1 MIHYNNSSEQTQIA
15 LFRAFSDLGIARL
28 LRKAGIRKACG
39 YSTYEVFRFLFLLV
53 FQGKNLFRFLNSTRG
68 SAAVSKNTYY
78 RFLNTSTYNW
88 KKFLLLLA
96 AKVVQS
102 FYRLTRSERV
112 NVLILDDSVVPRN
125 RSKAVELLARIYDH
139 ATHKYQKGFTMLTL
153 GWSDGYSFIPT
164 GFTMLSSANEAN
176 RYQEINKTIDKR
188 TNGYKRR
195 SDALLR
201 KPEAAIRLIREAV
214 SHGII
219 ANYVLMDTWFTTEPM
234 IESILDEGLD
244 VIGMIRKGNA
254 KYHYKNR
261 MYDLKSLR
269 NLVRKNCGGSVFGS
283 IVVSTKIGIPVKI
296 VFVRNRTNHSEWLA
310 VLSTDLTLSD
320 EEIIRIYGN
329 RWSIEVFFKS
339 TKSFMKLGSEFQ
351 GRSYDMIISHTTIV
365 FSRYI
370 VLEWLRREEH
380 DSKTFGELFFEYCE
394 DVQDMDYLTALQS
407 LMSLFMEH
415 VTQNGKRNKTDIK
428 RQLKQWINQQASYI
442 QALFADLRWES

>member
-28 LRKAGIRKACG
+28 LRKAGICKACG
-39 YSTYEVFRFLFLLV
+39 YSTYEVFKFLFLLV

-68 SAAVSKNTYY
+68 SSAVSKNTYY
-78 RFLNTSTYNW
+78 RFLNSTTYNW
-88 KKFLLLLA
+88 KRFLLLLA
-96 AKVVQS
+96 ATVISS
-102 FYRLTRSERV
+102 FHRLTRPERV

-125 RSKAVELLARIYDH
+125 RSKSVELLARIYDH
-139 ATHKYQKGFTMLTL
+139 AAHKYQKGFTMLTL
-153 GWSDGYSFIPT
+153 GWSDGYSFVPT
-164 GFTMLSSANEAN
+164 GFTMLSSSNGAN
-176 RYQEINKTIDKR
+176 RYQEIDEAIDKR

-195 SDALLR
+195 AEALLR
-201 KPEAAIRLIREAV
+201 KPEAAIRLIRDAL
-214 SHGII
+214 SHGVI
-219 ANYVLMDTWFTTEPM
+219 ADYVLMDTWFTTEPM
-234 IESILDEGLD
+234 IESILDQGLD

-254 KYHYKNR
+254 KYHYKNK

-269 NLVRKNCGGSVFGS
+269 NLVRKHCGNGLFGSV
-283 IVVSTKIGIPVKI
+283 IVTTKKEIPVKI

-365 FSRYI
+365 FTRYI

-380 DSKTFGELFFEYCE
+380 DSKTFGELFFKYCE

-407 LMSLFMEH
+407 LMSLFMEQ
-415 VTQNGKRNKTDIK
+415 VKQTGKRNKDAIK
-428 RQLKQWINQQASYI
+428 RQLQQWIDQQASFI
-442 QALFADLRWES
+442 KVLFADLCWES

>member
-15 LFRAFSDLGIARL
+15 LFKAFSALGIADI

-39 YSTYEVFRFLFLLV
+39 YSAYEVFKFLFLLV

-78 RFLNTSTYNW
+78 RFLNTATFNW
-88 KKFLLLLA
+88 RRFLSLLA
-96 AKVVQS
+96 AKVISS
-102 FYRLTRSERV
+102 FYHLTRPERV

-139 ATHKYQKGFTMLTL
+139 AAHKYQKGFTMLTL

-164 GFTMLSSANEAN
+164 GFTMLSSSNEAN
-176 RYQEINKTIDKR
+176 RYQEIDEAIDKR
-188 TNGYKRR
+188 TSRYKRR
-195 SDALLR
+195 CDALLK
-201 KPEAAIRLIREAV
+201 KPEAAIKLIHDAL

-219 ANYVLMDTWFTTEPM
+219 ADYVLMDTWFTTEPM
-234 IESILDEGLD
+234 IQSILDQGLD

-254 KYHYKNR
+254 KYCYKNR

-269 NLVRKNCGGSVFGS
+269 KLVRKHCGKGLFGS
-283 IVVSTKIGIPVKI
+283 IVVTTKKKIPVKI

-320 EEIIRIYGN
+320 KEIIRIYGN

-339 TKSFMKLGSEFQ
+339 TKSFLKLGSEFQ
-351 GRSYDMIISHTTIV
+351 GRSYDMIICHMTIV

-415 VTQNGKRNKTDIK
+415 IKQAGKRNIKAIK
-428 RQLKQWINQQASYI
+428 RQLQQCINQQASYI
-442 QALFADLRWES
+442 KVLFADLCWES

>member
-1 MIHYNNSSEQTQIA
+1 MIHCNNSSEQTQIA

-39 YSTYEVFRFLFLLV
+39 YSAYEVFQFLFLLV

-88 KKFLLLLA
+88 KKFLLSLA
-96 AKVVQS
+96 AKVIQS
-102 FYRLTRSERV
+102 FFQLTRSERV
-112 NVLILDDSVVPRN
+112 NVLILDDSIVPRN
-125 RSKAVELLARIYDH
+125 RSKAVELLAKIYDH

-153 GWSDGYSFIPT
+153 GWSDGYSFVPT

-176 RYQEINKTIDKR
+176 RYKEIDEAIDKR

-201 KPEAAIRLIREAV
+201 KPEAAIRLIRDAL
-214 SHGII
+214 SHGIT
-219 ANYVLMDTWFTTEPM
+219 ADYVLMDTWFTTEPM

-254 KYHYKNR
+254 KYHYKNK

-269 NLVRKNCGGSVFGS
+269 NLVRKNCGSRVFGS
-283 IVVSTKIGIPVKI
+283 IVVSTKVGIPVKI

-310 VLSTDLTLSD
+310 VLSTNLTLSD

-351 GRSYDMIISHTTIV
+351 GRNYDMIISHTTIV

-415 VTQNGKRNKTDIK
+415 IKQTGKRNKNAIK

-442 QALFADLRWES
+442 KVLFTDLCWES